1 MLPESALPCY
11 LLFFWMFAMIVTT
24 HITKDPSRQLSDC
37 IWSLD
42 FSKLLPLYRS
52 KMDGWFDGS
61 VGAYMMLADSL
72 FCFVTTL
79 RVQREWDRRSET
91 GTKGKEWPTSN
102 WYILLEV
109 ISMRVYFFIIE
120 WTDLPLKYIIIL
132 TEKSFHLALDPWTHA
147 NHEEVLIVGASGY
160 IGKSVASACR
170 RDGYR
175 IHRLSTPNPA
185 TVPTRNNSQRKSS
198 SRSSAIRLMRML
210 IICHSQ
216 QCQFVIDCASV
227 IMDGETIPN
236 ACLEDV
242 RPCEVD
248 THYTSSPPA

>member
-1 MLPESALPCY
+1 MMIGGQEVQVKGTNMSFVWQSAMVWRIKTLPICCAARIKNDEDNSHGITSVSVMALSRIMLPESALPCY

-91 GTKGKEWPTSN
+91 GTKGKE
-102 WYILLEV
+102 
-109 ISMRVYFFIIE
+109 
-120 WTDLPLKYIIIL
+120 
-132 TEKSFHLALDPWTHA
+132 
-147 NHEEVLIVGASGY
+147 
-160 IGKSVASACR
+160 
-170 RDGYR
+170 
-175 IHRLSTPNPA
+175 
-185 TVPTRNNSQRKSS
+185 
-198 SRSSAIRLMRML
+198 
-210 IICHSQ
+210 
-216 QCQFVIDCASV
+216 
-227 IMDGETIPN
+227 
-236 ACLEDV
+236 
-242 RPCEVD
+242 
-248 THYTSSPPA
+248 